1 VITLNSKP
9 YFPDEFRI
17 FNETS
22 KFYKENPHIMRPN
35 LGWHENICLNEKF
48 LFIQVPKTA
57 SSSMLTSFL
66 KQQTDFGLDLLKFVP
81 FHKHIGLPFI
91 ESYFKI
97 SKELPIFAMCRN
109 PFSQVLSTFLHLYR
123 RNEITHYDS
132 NCWPMD
138 VILCF
143 EEWCK
148 KNMRHPMV
156 RQSSLIKSAVPRHI
170 TVFKHEEGVHPVINY
185 FNQSFNLNLDPYLHN
200 INTSKDSFPSV
211 KEFYRN
217 KELRDF
223 VIFHRHEEF
232 KDFQYS
238 TDINKI

>member
-17 FNETS
+17 FNETPE
-22 KFYKENPHIMRPN
+22 FYKENPHIMPAN
-35 LGWHENICLNEKF
+35 LGWSENICLNEKF
-48 LFIQVPKTA
+48 LFVQVPKTA
-57 SSSMLTSFL
+57 SSSMLHSFST
-66 KQQTDFGLDLLKFVP
+66 QEAGLVKFVP

-91 ESYFKI
+91 ERHFKI
-97 SKELPIFAMCRN
+97 PKELPIFAMCRN
-109 PFSQVLSTFLHLYR
+109 PFSQVLSTFLHFYKK
-123 RNEITHYDS
+123 NEIHHEDFD
-132 NCWPMD
+132 CWPMD

-156 RQSSLIKSAVPRHI
+156 RQSSLMKSSVPRCI
-170 TVFKHEEGVHPVINY
+170 TVFKQEEGVYPVLNY
-185 FNQSFNLNLDPYLHN
+185 FNQSFNLNLEPYLHRVN
-200 INTSKDSFPSV
+200 AYRDSFPSV

-217 KELRDF
+217 KELIDF

-232 KDFQYS
+232 EDFQYS